1 MERFIL
7 LNLKSEGVKA
17 ETANLSKPASNE
29 PEVFSKTLKEVAD
42 KAAHKAAGKFAR
54 SGSGIFSK

>member
-7 LNLKSEGVKA
+7 LNLQSDSVKA
-17 ETANLSKPASNE
+17 ENANLSKPASQE
-29 PEVFSKTLKEVAD
+29 PAVFGKALKEVAD

-54 SGSGIFSK
+54 SGAGLFSK